1 MQQFATLSLA
11 SLLMLGTFTA
21 FAAEKSG
28 DAPVSSGWHL
38 DDSAT
43 KGVSSQQG
51 MFDGVRLTEQ
61 QRQQMRDLMHQS
73 RQDKPAFNIEDI
85 KAMHQLVTAET
96 FDEAAVRTQITRMM
110 SVQIERQ
117 IQMTRVRN
125 QMYNLLTPAQKD
137 ILELKHKQRMKE
149 MQQQISMFNQ
159 MAAPSPGTTS
169 DTETENPE

>member
-21 FAAEKSG
+21 FAAEKGG

>member
-21 FAAEKSG
+21 SAAENG
-28 DAPVSSGWHL
+28 DALVSGWHS
-38 DDSAT
+38 DDSAA
-43 KGVSSQQG
+43 KGASSQQG

-73 RQDKPAFNIEDI
+73 RQDKPAFNTDDV

-96 FDEAAVRTQITRMM
+96 FDEAAVRAQITRMM

-159 MAAPSPGTTS
+159 MAAPPPGTTNH
-169 DTETENPE
+169 TETDSPE

>member
-21 FAAEKSG
+21 FAAESG
-28 DAPVSSGWHL
+28 DAPASGWHI

-43 KGVSSQQG
+43 KGAPGQQG

-73 RQDKPAFNIEDI
+73 RQDKPAFNAEDV
-85 KAMHQLVTAET
+85 KAMHKLVTAET
-96 FDEAAVRTQITRMM
+96 FDEAAVRAQITRMM
-110 SVQIERQ
+110 SVQLERQ

-125 QMYNLLTPAQKD
+125 QMYNLLTPAQKE

-159 MAAPSPGTTS
+159 MAAPAPGTTS
-169 DTETENPE
+169 HAETKNPE

>member
-21 FAAEKSG
+21 FAAENG
-28 DAPVSSGWHL
+28 DAPASGWHI

-43 KGVSSQQG
+43 KGASGQQG

-73 RQDKPAFNIEDI
+73 RQDKPAFNTEDV
-85 KAMHQLVTAET
+85 KAMHKLVTAET
-96 FDEAAVRTQITRMM
+96 FDEAAVRAQITRMM

-125 QMYNLLTPAQKD
+125 QMYNLLTPAQKE

-159 MAAPSPGTTS
+159 MVAPSSGTTNH
-169 DTETENPE
+169 TETDSPE